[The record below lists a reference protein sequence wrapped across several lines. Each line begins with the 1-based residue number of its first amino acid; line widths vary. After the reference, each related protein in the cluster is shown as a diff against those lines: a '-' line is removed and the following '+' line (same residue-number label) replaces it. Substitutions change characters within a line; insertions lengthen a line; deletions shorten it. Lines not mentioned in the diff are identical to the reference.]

1 MLGSLSSYTL
11 GLIIQIT
18 TNFAPELMSKPITW
32 ILLKSL
38 ERWFGSQGFGWAVL
52 DVRPNTL
59 NGKWR
64 MLKHHETCFW
74 SKYKLKQ
81 TTISWEKNVGINE
94 R

>member
-64 MLKHHETCFW
+64 MLKHHKPVFEA
-74 SKYKLKQ
+74 
-81 TTISWEKNVGINE
+81 NINLN
-94 R
+94 RQP